1 MAKRNPLA
9 AIQKKAENAKEE
21 VSKLADRLDK
31 FKITPGQLMEL
42 QALEQ
47 GIISSKCAH
56 SDTARQIRTLQNEAD
71 ARHNAVEQHFKMFND
86 RIAQLARDYG
96 IEPDDPTKGKWDFN
110 STTGTFTKTS

>member
-1 MAKRNPLA
+1 MTKRNPLKA
-9 AIQKKAENAKEE
+9 VQKKAENAQTE
-21 VSKLADRLDK
+21 VSKLAERLDK
-31 FKITPGQLMEL
+31 FKITPAQLMEL

-56 SDTARQIRTLQNEAD
+56 SDVARQIRALQNEND
-71 ARHNAVEQHFKMFND
+71 ARHAAVEQHFKMFND

-96 IEPDDPTKGKWDFN
+96 IEPDDPAKGKWDFN